1 NHRTP
6 AAETCGRARTSGP
19 KPGLFNDSP
28 PRGCRIVRSAFASSL
43 PMSARPP
50 RRSART
56 SFLGGRAL
64 VQQAGEPVA
73 CGLLPEA
80 ERPLQAELHSLE
92 RFAALMASEGWAAH
106 VAAMAFDRI
115 YARERF
121 IFAR

>member
-1 NHRTP
+1 
-6 AAETCGRARTSGP
+6 
-19 KPGLFNDSP
+19 
-28 PRGCRIVRSAFASSL
+28 
-43 PMSARPP
+43 MSARPP

-121 IFAR
+121 IFARRHGSPELASLAMHLLYCHRYGRAGWIPPA